1 MVGDPADG
9 ILANIYAF
17 GGRSFDVHSAL
28 KAMIRGAEDP
38 TTHVRL
44 YPERPGLA
52 EFLAKGYIS
61 ESNGIRG
68 SASVT
73 LEDENADFAISR
85 FALSLGETKIVQKYL
100 ARSAEWTNLFDPE
113 TKYIRAR
120 DENGRFLSDFKP
132 EDTKGFV
139 EGNSAQYTWMVPYDL
154 AKLIAEIGG
163 PEAASGR
170 LDGYF
175 SHYGGW
181 GGHNGPYFFIAN
193 EPSFGDPWIYDWTG
207 KPWRTQEV
215 VRKAIGDLFQPLPDG
230 EPGNDD
236 LGATSSWLIFAQL
249 GFFPEIPGVGG
260 FAVSS
265 PIFPEVTL
273 KLGDHPVRIIAT
285 GAPEKAYV
293 QSIAVDGKPIF
304 NWWLDW
310 DAMKHAGKIEFQMTA
325 RPNKDPGKAPPSF
338 GPDQQTE

>member
-1 MVGDPADG
+1 
-9 ILANIYAF
+9 
-17 GGRSFDVHSAL
+17 
-28 KAMIRGAEDP
+28 
-38 TTHVRL
+38 
-44 YPERPGLA
+44 
-52 EFLAKGYIS
+52 
-61 ESNGIRG
+61 
-68 SASVT
+68 
-73 LEDENADFAISR
+73 
-85 FALSLGETKIVQKYL
+85 
-100 ARSAEWTNLFDPE
+100 
-113 TKYIRAR
+113 
-120 DENGRFLSDFKP
+120 
-132 EDTKGFV
+132 
-139 EGNSAQYTWMVPYDL
+139 MVPYDL